1 MKSLVRLTSFDRR
14 FGTEVSRPVHGIQMG
29 MFFHLQNHCRKI
41 LFSLFVRL
49 PRIDLKCSSRSG
61 HSRTNGSRE
70 TENQTE
76 VLVHQPNR
84 KLGAVVVLLC
94 SLQFARMRWSNH
106 CSLGQNVQQAI
117 TIKPSLL
124 TESDGFGNR
133 LHSDSQ

>member
-14 FGTEVSRPVHGIQMG
+14 FGTDMSRPVHGIQMG
-29 MFFHLQNHCRKI
+29 IFFHLQNHCREI

-61 HSRTNGSRE
+61 HSRSNGSRE
-70 TENQTE
+70 TENQTK
-76 VLVHQPNR
+76 VLVHQPNLE
-84 KLGAVVVLLC
+84 LGAVVVLLC
-94 SLQFARMRWSNH
+94 SLQFARVRWSHH
-106 CSLGQNVQQAI
+106 CSLGQLIKQ
-117 TIKPSLL
+117 TISIKASLF